1 MIIMEMSRFSD
12 AQVIDCHAHLWM
24 LRNHIDDES
33 LRKQGEA
40 LIEVIRD
47 PPLSQVYIFGRGGH
61 PALYLKARYP
71 GKFYAG
77 GYAPWTGDALGFK
90 VDWPSYV
97 SSLIDLGY
105 DGVGE
110 MGSKPVTRDKHT
122 PLDSTYYEGLWESC
136 ESEKFPVL
144 CHVGD
149 VEDFWHQEL
158 TPEWAKVRGWGYW
171 KDDYPAMEELWTE
184 IENVLTR
191 HPKLRI
197 VLCHFLFMSP
207 HMERL
212 EEFLHRHRNA
222 HVDLTP
228 GIELLYNISRRRE
241 DWRRFFIEHD
251 DRILLGTDIG
261 MSTKKSQH
269 LARVWLLRKFIETG
283 EEYYTPEE
291 ADDALTRYEEP
302 FIGLSLPRSS
312 VEKIYSGNFMRLW
325 GNKPQ
330 PVNVHAA
337 IAASEKQG
345 DASVANALGRLD

>member
-1 MIIMEMSRFSD
+1 
-12 AQVIDCHAHLWM
+12 M

-77 GYAPWTGDALGFK
+77 GYAPWTGDALGLK

-184 IENVLTR
+184 IENVLTDSTVSLPL
-191 HPKLRI
+191 HEP
-197 VLCHFLFMSP
+197 P
-207 HMERL
+207 HGETGGVPTPPQERPCGPHSW
-212 EEFLHRHRNA
+212 HRA
-222 HVDLTP
+222 V
-228 GIELLYNISRRRE
+228 I
-241 DWRRFFIEHD
+241 
-251 DRILLGTDIG
+251 
-261 MSTKKSQH
+261 QH
-269 LARVWLLRKFIETG
+269 L
-283 EEYYTPEE
+283 E
-291 ADDALTRYEEP
+291 AT
-302 FIGLSLPRSS
+302 
-312 VEKIYSGNFMRLW
+312 
-325 GNKPQ
+325 
-330 PVNVHAA
+330 
-337 IAASEKQG
+337 
-345 DASVANALGRLD
+345 